1 MKMKKTPDY
10 KYYVTMIDTFMSGW
24 GEAKDRKNKL
34 AFECESYE
42 EAQIVAGNGT
52 GREEMKWIYI
62 CANRPKQKKGE
73 LLQFKT
79 KEEMGAFYTPNKWG
93 APW

>member
-1 MKMKKTPDY
+1 MTKTVDY

-24 GEAKDRKNKL
+24 GESEGRKNKL

-52 GREEMKWIYI
+52 GREEMKYVYI
-62 CANRPKQKKGE
+62 CSKKPRQKKGE
-73 LLQFKT
+73 LLQFKN
-79 KEEMGAFYTPNKWG
+79 KEDMQAFYTPNKWG